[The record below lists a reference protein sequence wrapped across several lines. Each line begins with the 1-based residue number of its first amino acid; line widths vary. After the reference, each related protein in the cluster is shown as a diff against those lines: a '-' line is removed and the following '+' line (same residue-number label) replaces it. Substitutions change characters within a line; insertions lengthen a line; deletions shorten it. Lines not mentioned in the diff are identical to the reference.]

1 MKFKGRYIFVALSL
15 LAVIGGLVW
24 RVVTLQVVDQ
34 AFLRHQ
40 GDMRTVRVAEMQAY
54 RGMITDRHGDP
65 LAISTPVS
73 SVWVNPQEFDS
84 SEPQL
89 IALAALLE
97 TSVEKLKAKMAKHQ
111 GREFAYLKRH
121 IAPNI
126 AEQVRSLDIAGIY
139 LKSEFRRFYPTGEV
153 TAHVVGFT
161 DVDDHGK
168 EGLELAYEQWLSGVN
183 GSKRVVRDRKGR
195 EIQVLA
201 GIKETQSGQD
211 VALSLDQRLQYLAY
225 RELKAAVAA
234 SQAIAGTAV
243 VLDVATG
250 EVLAMVNQPSFN
262 PNHRVK
268 LRTDDRFQNRA
279 VTQVMEPGSVMKTFS
294 VVNALQHGN
303 MTASTPID
311 TAPGWM
317 VVGKN
322 IVKEDKQKNFG
333 VIDVSTVL
341 QKSSNVGVAKLTLAL
356 SADCLFDTYSK
367 LGFGALSGSGF
378 PGERMGVLVKPA
390 KNSHFVLATMAFGYA
405 MSVTPLQLAQA
416 YAVLGAGGVK
426 RPVTF
431 LKQDE
436 TPRGEQVLDP
446 VVAKQAVDMLEA
458 VVMNGSG
465 KKAKVVGYHTAGKT
479 GTARKLSAQG
489 RYLEDSHIA
498 VFAGV
503 VPASNPRFAI
513 VVMIDDP
520 KHGLYYGGQVAAPL
534 FAKIASGAVRL
545 FNIAPDELENSDEK
559 WRLAQA
565 NKITRQHE

>member
-1 MKFKGRYIFVALSL
+1 MKFKGRYIFIGFGL
-15 LAVIGGLVW
+15 LLVVGGLIW
-24 RVVTLQVVDQ
+24 RVVTLQVIDQ

-40 GDMRTVRVAEMQAY
+40 GEMRTDRVAEIPAY
-54 RGMITDRHGDP
+54 RGMITDRNGDP

-73 SVWVNPQEFDS
+73 SVWVNPQEFES

-89 IALAALLE
+89 LALAALLE
-97 TSVEKLKAKMAKHQ
+97 TSVEKIMDKVERYE
-111 GREFAYLKRH
+111 GREFAYLKRQ
-121 IAPNI
+121 IDPNI
-126 AEQVRSLDIAGIY
+126 AEQVKSLEIPGIY
-139 LKSEFRRFYPTGEV
+139 LKSEFRRFYPAGEV
-153 TAHVVGFT
+153 VAHVVGFT
-161 DVDDHGK
+161 DVDHCGK
-168 EGLELAYEQWLSGVN
+168 EGLELAYESWLSGVA

-195 EIQVLA
+195 EVQVLA
-201 GIKETQSGQD
+201 GIKETQSGKD
-211 VALSLDQRLQYLAY
+211 VTLSIDQRLQYLAY

-234 SQAIAGTAV
+234 SDAIAGTAV

-279 VTQVMEPGSVMKTFS
+279 VTHVIEPGSVMKTFS
-294 VVNALQHGN
+294 VVNALQNGSI
-303 MTASTPID
+303 TPASHID

-317 VVGKN
+317 MVGKN
-322 IVKEDKQKNFG
+322 IVKEDKHKNFG
-333 VIDVSTVL
+333 VINVGTIL
-341 QKSSNVGVAKLTLAL
+341 EKSSNIGVAKLTLAL

-367 LGFGALSGSGF
+367 MGFGSLTGSGF
-378 PGERMGVLVKPA
+378 PGERMGVLVKPG

-431 LKQDE
+431 LKQNE
-436 TPRGEQVLDP
+436 VPRGEQVLDP
-446 VVAKQAVDMLEA
+446 VVAKQTVDMLA
-458 VVMNGSG
+458 GVVNNGSG
-465 KKAKVVGYHTAGKT
+465 GKAKVVGYKLAGKT

-489 RYLEDSHIA
+489 RYLENSHIA
-498 VFAGV
+498 LFAGL

-520 KHGLYYGGQVAAPL
+520 KKGLYYGGQVAAPL
-534 FAKIASGAVRL
+534 FSKIASGAVRL
-545 FNIAPDELENSDEK
+545 FNIAPDELDTTDEK

-565 NKITRQHE
+565 NKTTRQHE